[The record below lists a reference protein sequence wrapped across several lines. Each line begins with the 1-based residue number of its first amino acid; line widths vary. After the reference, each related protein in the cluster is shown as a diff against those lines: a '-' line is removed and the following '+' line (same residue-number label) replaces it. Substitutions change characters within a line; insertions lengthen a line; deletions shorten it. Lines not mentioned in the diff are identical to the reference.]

1 MNLKDLL
8 THSCLFWTAV
18 SPPLLREGE
27 VHCNRGYDGH
37 RLAVQQRRLIA
48 PLLHSINGR
57 LNQQRVTRNDFKVVD
72 GSFLADFGFQ
82 NDDTLN
88 SSLFRQRRINRL
100 DLRKQISGLDVSTH
114 SNALRR
120 VGGGRGGGGGGG
132 GGGAWCFLGL
142 LRAPPGTPVNTP
154 TSTRRHTTPP

>member
-8 THSCLFWTAV
+8 THLCLFWTAV

-88 SSLFRQRRINRL
+88 SSLFRQRRLNRL
-100 DLRKQISGLDVSTH
+100 NLRQQISGLDVSTH
-114 SNALRR
+114 ANALRR
-120 VGGGRGGGGGGG
+120 WRRWGWTARCGR
-132 GGGAWCFLGL
+132 ARVWQPPSL
-142 LRAPPGTPVNTP
+142 APSCPAV
-154 TSTRRHTTPP
+154 